1 MSKKQKNET
10 SAKAPVKLTRAEKK
24 EIQAVIRK
32 YKGDGKPHSAQA
44 SIPYEAMYQDGV
56 CRVTPRTFSKCIE
69 FTDIS
74 YQLAQADTK
83 TAIFENLCDL
93 YNYLDASI
101 HVQFSFINRKIDPK
115 QYAKSFEIRAQGDD
129 FDDIRSEYS
138 DILQDQLVNGNNG
151 LMKRKFMTYTIE
163 ADSLK
168 MARARLRR
176 IETDLLGYF
185 KSMGASAWGLD
196 AKERLEVMHSIFHPD
211 GEPFSF
217 DWKWLAPSG
226 LSTKDFIAPSSF
238 RFGNARMFGL
248 GGKYGVVSFL
258 QILSPELSDEM
269 LADFLNTENGIVVN
283 LHVQAIDQSDAIKT
297 VKRKITDLDAMKIQ
311 EQKRA
316 VRSGYD
322 MDILPS
328 DLATYG
334 QDAKELLKTLQSRN
348 ERMFQLTFLV
358 LNTADTR
365 QKLENDVFWAAGIA
379 QKYNCSLVRLDYQQE
394 QGLMSSLP
402 LGASHIQ
409 IERSLTTSSVAV
421 FVPFVTQE
429 LFQGG
434 DAMYYGI
441 NAKTGNMIMLDRKRA
456 RCPNGLKL
464 GTPGSGK
471 SMSCKSEIVSVFLCT
486 PDDVYICDPEA
497 EYYPLVKRLHG
508 QVVKLSPTSKNYVN
522 PLDINLN
529 YSEDENPLALK
540 SDFVLSFCELVM
552 GGKNGLEAIEK
563 TVIDRAV
570 QVIYR
575 PYLADPKPENMPILA
590 DLHKALLDQHIP
602 EADRVAQA
610 LDLYVSG
617 SLNVFNHRTNIDIQ
631 NRIVAFDIKELGK
644 QLKKIGMLIVQD
656 QIWGRVTKN
665 RSKGKA
671 TWYFC
676 DEFHLLLREE
686 QTAAFSCEIWKRFR
700 KWGGIPTGATQNVK
714 DLLSSPE
721 IENILENSDFIC
733 LLNQASG
740 DRKILAERLNIS
752 PQQLRYE
759 FVPYMELHCNLA
771 AMEQEARR
779 PLRSGETLTPEQ
791 TAYFNAVLDYVKEC
805 RPLLNQGQYHLPE
818 PPQLADFD
826 QSLQDYKKQ
835 IEAELEQ
842 EAAAAGLTVEE
853 YVASDYEA
861 PAQPNF
867 SIYQVPPGPEGR
879 DFRYR
884 SYEDLQADGL
894 SVDRKN
900 YQLVYTAP
908 LDKDTTLDEIYRRF
922 NIEHPADYKGHSL
935 STGDIVVFR
944 QDGKQTAYYV
954 DEGADYRQVPEFFAQ
969 PEKQLTPDECM
980 TGEQIQTPR
989 GRFYLTDRSRE
1000 QMEAA
1005 GYGFHH
1011 QSEDGRYL
1019 IMANGTRAFA
1029 IPAQQESHIKTA
1041 EMSTEQNYN
1050 MIDGMMNN
1058 APSMEELEERAK
1070 AGEQISLLDVA
1081 EAAKAEAK
1089 KPKQTRKTTQKQ
1101 KKPSIRAQLAAAKE
1115 EQKKKPPAREK
1126 SKEMEV

>member
-248 GGKYGVVSFL
+248 GGKYGAVSFL

-497 EYYPLVKRLHG
+497 E
-508 QVVKLSPTSKNYVN
+508 
-522 PLDINLN
+522 
-529 YSEDENPLALK
+529 
-540 SDFVLSFCELVM
+540 
-552 GGKNGLEAIEK
+552 
-563 TVIDRAV
+563 
-570 QVIYR
+570 
-575 PYLADPKPENMPILA
+575 
-590 DLHKALLDQHIP
+590 
-602 EADRVAQA
+602 
-610 LDLYVSG
+610 
-617 SLNVFNHRTNIDIQ
+617 
-631 NRIVAFDIKELGK
+631 
-644 QLKKIGMLIVQD
+644 
-656 QIWGRVTKN
+656 
-665 RSKGKA
+665 
-671 TWYFC
+671 
-676 DEFHLLLREE
+676 
-686 QTAAFSCEIWKRFR
+686 
-700 KWGGIPTGATQNVK
+700 
-714 DLLSSPE
+714 
-721 IENILENSDFIC
+721 
-733 LLNQASG
+733 
-740 DRKILAERLNIS
+740 
-752 PQQLRYE
+752 
-759 FVPYMELHCNLA
+759 
-771 AMEQEARR
+771 
-779 PLRSGETLTPEQ
+779 
-791 TAYFNAVLDYVKEC
+791 
-805 RPLLNQGQYHLPE
+805 
-818 PPQLADFD
+818 
-826 QSLQDYKKQ
+826 
-835 IEAELEQ
+835 
-842 EAAAAGLTVEE
+842 
-853 YVASDYEA
+853 
-861 PAQPNF
+861 
-867 SIYQVPPGPEGR
+867 
-879 DFRYR
+879 
-884 SYEDLQADGL
+884 
-894 SVDRKN
+894 
-900 YQLVYTAP
+900 
-908 LDKDTTLDEIYRRF
+908 
-922 NIEHPADYKGHSL
+922 
-935 STGDIVVFR
+935 
-944 QDGKQTAYYV
+944 
-954 DEGADYRQVPEFFAQ
+954 
-969 PEKQLTPDECM
+969 
-980 TGEQIQTPR
+980 
-989 GRFYLTDRSRE
+989 
-1000 QMEAA
+1000 
-1005 GYGFHH
+1005 
-1011 QSEDGRYL
+1011 
-1019 IMANGTRAFA
+1019 
-1029 IPAQQESHIKTA
+1029 
-1041 EMSTEQNYN
+1041 
-1050 MIDGMMNN
+1050 
-1058 APSMEELEERAK
+1058 
-1070 AGEQISLLDVA
+1070 
-1081 EAAKAEAK
+1081 
-1089 KPKQTRKTTQKQ
+1089 
-1101 KKPSIRAQLAAAKE
+1101 
-1115 EQKKKPPAREK
+1115 
-1126 SKEMEV
+1126 

>member
-196 AKERLEVMHSIFHPD
+196 AKGRLEVMHSIFHPD

-248 GGKYGVVSFL
+248 GGKYGAVSFL

-348 ERMFQLTFLV
+348 ERMFQITFLV
-358 LNTADTR
+358 MNTADTR
-365 QKLENDVFWAAGIA
+365 QKLENDVFWAAGVA

-402 LGASHIQ
+402 LGANHIK

-429 LFQGG
+429 LFMGG
-434 DAMYYGI
+434 DAMYYGL
-441 NAKTGNMIMLDRKRA
+441 NALSGNMILLDRKQS
-456 RCPNGLKL
+456 RCPNGLVF

-471 SMSCKSEIVSVFLCT
+471 SMSCKREITYVMLTTKDNVI
-486 PDDVYICDPEA
+486 ICDPED
-497 EYYPLVKRLHG
+497 EYSPLVNRLGG
-508 QVVKLSPTSKNYVN
+508 QVIRLSPSSRDYVN

-529 YSEDENPLALK
+529 YSEEENPLALK
-540 SDFVLSFCELVM
+540 SDFVLSFCELIM
-552 GGKNGLEAIEK
+552 GSKTGLEAIEK

-570 QVIYR
+570 QKIYQ
-575 PYLADPKPENMPILA
+575 PYFADPRPENMPILS
-590 DLHKALLDQHIP
+590 DLMAALTAQHIP

-610 LDLYVSG
+610 LDLYVNG
-617 SLNVFNHRTNIDIQ
+617 SLNFFNHRTTVDIR
-631 NRIVAFDIKELGK
+631 NRLVCFDIKGLGK
-644 QLKKIGMLIVQD
+644 NLKKPGMLIVQD
-656 QIWGRVTKN
+656 AVWNTVTINRAIGR
-665 RSKGKA
+665 S
-671 TWYFC
+671 TWYFV
-676 DEFHLLLREE
+676 DEFHLLLKEE
-686 QTAAFSCEIWKRFR
+686 QTAAYSAEIWKRFR
-700 KWGGIPTGATQNVK
+700 KWGGVPTGATQNPK

-721 IENILENSDFIC
+721 IENILENSDFIYM
-733 LLNQASG
+733 LNQAAG

-752 PQQLRYE
+752 SE
-759 FVPYMELHCNLA
+759 
-771 AMEQEARR
+771 
-779 PLRSGETLTPEQ
+779 
-791 TAYFNAVLDYVKEC
+791 
-805 RPLLNQGQYHLPE
+805 
-818 PPQLADFD
+818 QLAYVTNSEPGHGLLFFNNVILPFADDF
-826 QSLQDYKKQ
+826 
-835 IEAELEQ
+835 
-842 EAAAAGLTVEE
+842 
-853 YVASDYEA
+853 
-861 PAQPNF
+861 P
-867 SIYQVPPGPEGR
+867 
-879 DFRYR
+879 
-884 SYEDLQADGL
+884 
-894 SVDRKN
+894 
-900 YQLVYTAP
+900 
-908 LDKDTTLDEIYRRF
+908 KDTEL
-922 NIEHPADYKGHSL
+922 YKL
-935 STGDIVVFR
+935 
-944 QDGKQTAYYV
+944 
-954 DEGADYRQVPEFFAQ
+954 
-969 PEKQLTPDECM
+969 LT
-980 TGEQIQTPR
+980 T
-989 GRFYLTDRSRE
+989 
-1000 QMEAA
+1000 
-1005 GYGFHH
+1005 
-1011 QSEDGRYL
+1011 
-1019 IMANGTRAFA
+1019 
-1029 IPAQQESHIKTA
+1029 
-1041 EMSTEQNYN
+1041 
-1050 MIDGMMNN
+1050 
-1058 APSMEELEERAK
+1058 
-1070 AGEQISLLDVA
+1070 
-1081 EAAKAEAK
+1081 
-1089 KPKQTRKTTQKQ
+1089 
-1101 KKPSIRAQLAAAKE
+1101 KPSEVEHAAETEA
-1115 EQKKKPPAREK
+1115 
-1126 SKEMEV
+1126 

>member
-32 YKGDGKPHSAQA
+32 YKGDGKPHSAQV

-217 DWKWLAPSG
+217 DWKWLAAGG

-238 RFGNARMFGL
+238 AFKNSRMFQM
-248 GGKYGVVSFL
+248 GGKLCAASFL
-258 QILSPELSDEM
+258 QIITPELTDRI
-269 LADFLNTENGIVVN
+269 LTDFLDTDSSLVVN
-283 LHVQAIDQSDAIKT
+283 VHIQALEQTEAVKM

-311 EQKRA
+311 EQKKA

-334 QDAKELLKTLQSRN
+334 EDAKKLLNKLQTRN
-348 ERMFQLTFLV
+348 ERLFMLTFLV
-358 LNTADTR
+358 LNVADTK
-365 QKLENDVFWAAGIA
+365 QKLGNDVFQAAGVA

-394 QGLMSSLP
+394 QGLVSSLP
-402 LGASHIQ
+402 LGINQIKIQ
-409 IERSLTTSSVAV
+409 RSLTTSNVAV

-429 LFQGG
+429 LFQSGA
-434 DAMYYGI
+434 AMYYGI
-441 NAKTGNMIMLDRKRA
+441 NAKSHNMIMLDRKQA

-471 SMSCKSEIVSVFLCT
+471 SMSCKSEIVSVFLT
-486 PDDVYICDPEA
+486 TADDIFISDPEA

-508 QVVKLSPTSKNYVN
+508 QVIKLSPTSKDYVN

-529 YSEDENPLALK
+529 YSEDDSPLALK

-552 GGKNGLEAIEK
+552 GGKTGLEAIER

-570 QVIYR
+570 KAIYR
-575 PYLADPKPENMPILA
+575 PYLASPCPENMPILS
-590 DLHKALLDQHIP
+590 DLHQALLDQHLP

-617 SLNVFNHRTNIDIQ
+617 SLNVFNHKTNVDIH
-631 NRIVAFDIKELGK
+631 NRLVAFDIKELGK
-644 QLKKIGMLIVQD
+644 QLKKLGMLIIQD
-656 QIWGRVTKN
+656 QIWGRVTQN
-665 RSKGKA
+665 RSQGRA
-671 TWYFC
+671 TWYFA
-676 DEFHLLLREE
+676 DEFHLLLKEE
-686 QTAAFSCEIWKRFR
+686 QTAAYSAEIWKRFR
-700 KWGGIPTGATQNVK
+700 KWGGVPTGATQNVK

-721 IENILENSDFIC
+721 IENILENSDFIT

-740 DRKILAERLNIS
+740 DRKILSERLNLS
-752 PQQLRYE
+752 ADQQKYIDNSEPGEGLLIFENVVLPFSNPIPKNTQLYKIMTTRLSE
-759 FVPYMELHCNLA
+759 VVEL
-771 AMEQEARR
+771 
-779 PLRSGETLTPEQ
+779 
-791 TAYFNAVLDYVKEC
+791 
-805 RPLLNQGQYHLPE
+805 
-818 PPQLADFD
+818 
-826 QSLQDYKKQ
+826 
-835 IEAELEQ
+835 
-842 EAAAAGLTVEE
+842 
-853 YVASDYEA
+853 
-861 PAQPNF
+861 
-867 SIYQVPPGPEGR
+867 
-879 DFRYR
+879 
-884 SYEDLQADGL
+884 
-894 SVDRKN
+894 
-900 YQLVYTAP
+900 
-908 LDKDTTLDEIYRRF
+908 
-922 NIEHPADYKGHSL
+922 
-935 STGDIVVFR
+935 
-944 QDGKQTAYYV
+944 
-954 DEGADYRQVPEFFAQ
+954 
-969 PEKQLTPDECM
+969 
-980 TGEQIQTPR
+980 
-989 GRFYLTDRSRE
+989 
-1000 QMEAA
+1000 
-1005 GYGFHH
+1005 
-1011 QSEDGRYL
+1011 
-1019 IMANGTRAFA
+1019 
-1029 IPAQQESHIKTA
+1029 
-1041 EMSTEQNYN
+1041 
-1050 MIDGMMNN
+1050 
-1058 APSMEELEERAK
+1058 
-1070 AGEQISLLDVA
+1070 
-1081 EAAKAEAK
+1081 
-1089 KPKQTRKTTQKQ
+1089 
-1101 KKPSIRAQLAAAKE
+1101 
-1115 EQKKKPPAREK
+1115 
-1126 SKEMEV
+1126 

>member
-115 QYAKSFEIRAQGDD
+115 QYVKSFEIRAQGDD

-226 LSTKDFIAPSSF
+226 FSTKDFIAPSSF

-248 GGKYGVVSFL
+248 GGKYGAVSFL

-471 SMSCKSEIVSVFLCT
+471 SMSCKSEILSVFLCT

-656 QIWGRVTKN
+656 QIWGRVTQN

-752 PQQLRYE
+752 PQQLRYVDNSE
-759 FVPYMELHCNLA
+759 P
-771 AMEQEARR
+771 
-779 PLRSGETLTPEQ
+779 GEG
-791 TAYFNAVLDYVKEC
+791 
-805 RPLLNQGQYHLPE
+805 LLIYENVILPFKN
-818 PPQLADFD
+818 PIPKNTQ
-826 QSLQDYKKQ
+826 
-835 IEAELEQ
+835 
-842 EAAAAGLTVEE
+842 
-853 YVASDYEA
+853 
-861 PAQPNF
+861 
-867 SIYQVPPGPEGR
+867 IYQIM
-879 DFRYR
+879 
-884 SYEDLQADGL
+884 
-894 SVDRKN
+894 
-900 YQLVYTAP
+900 
-908 LDKDTTLDEIYRRF
+908 TTRL
-922 NIEHPADYKGHSL
+922 G
-935 STGDIVVFR
+935 
-944 QDGKQTAYYV
+944 
-954 DEGADYRQVPEFFAQ
+954 EGATV
-969 PEKQLTPDECM
+969 
-980 TGEQIQTPR
+980 
-989 GRFYLTDRSRE
+989 
-1000 QMEAA
+1000 
-1005 GYGFHH
+1005 
-1011 QSEDGRYL
+1011 
-1019 IMANGTRAFA
+1019 
-1029 IPAQQESHIKTA
+1029 
-1041 EMSTEQNYN
+1041 
-1050 MIDGMMNN
+1050 
-1058 APSMEELEERAK
+1058 
-1070 AGEQISLLDVA
+1070 
-1081 EAAKAEAK
+1081 
-1089 KPKQTRKTTQKQ
+1089 
-1101 KKPSIRAQLAAAKE
+1101 
-1115 EQKKKPPAREK
+1115 
-1126 SKEMEV
+1126 